1 MGNRNHGSLLK
12 KATAAGL
19 ACMLLVSGMPLL
31 AAAQES
37 CKAWNT
43 AKFFKSA
50 TVDEVRAC
58 LSAGRDPNEVD
69 RKGLTALHRAA
80 RDTSDPAVIEVLL
93 EAGASPRAS
102 SRAGR
107 TPRYYARKNKKI
119 KGSDAHQR
127 LMIVLAQN
135 PKKADWSR
143 VQAVPHHR
151 KTFVRLYEDASLR
164 ANRRIKGRFESATID
179 SITLVF
185 EDGQTRTFPKTAV
198 RKVLVTRPFSKR
210 KPGWITAGVAS
221 LMWGVLFALDTSGGA
236 EPGEVPQMLSL
247 GIGVPTL
254 IAFLVGKRGP
264 IYNVPP
270 KNLPLSQGDKQLG
283 DQDNTSG
290 KPEDRRRD

>member
-19 ACMLLVSGMPLL
+19 ACMLLVSGMPLP
-31 AAAQES
+31 AAAEES
-37 CKAWNT
+37 CKDWNT

-50 TVDEVRAC
+50 TVEQVRAC
-58 LSAGRDPNEVD
+58 LSAGRDPNEQD
-69 RKGLTALHRAA
+69 PKGLTALHRAA
-80 RDTSDPAVIEVLL
+80 RDTADPAVIDALL
-93 EAGASPRAS
+93 DAGASPRAS

-119 KGSDAHQR
+119 KGSDAHQQ

-143 VQAVPHHR
+143 VQAVPSHR
-151 KTFVRLYEDASLR
+151 KTFVRLYEDAPLR

-198 RKVLVTRPFSKR
+198 HKVLVTRPFSKR
-210 KPGWITAGVAS
+210 KPGLITLAVSS
-221 LMWGVLFALDTSGGA
+221 LLMGIWMLNATGA
-236 EPGEVPQMLSL
+236 EPGEVPGISSI

-254 IAFLVGKRGP
+254 IAFFVAQKSL

-270 KNLPLSQGDKQLG
+270 KHLPLSQGYKPGALG
-283 DQDNTSG
+283 NASG
-290 KPEDRRRD
+290 KQEYSQD

>member
-1 MGNRNHGSLLK
+1 MGNRNHGRLLK

-19 ACMLLVSGMPLL
+19 ACLLLL
-31 AAAQES
+31 AGLPSPAAAQS
-37 CKAWNT
+37 CQGWNT

-119 KGSDAHQR
+119 KGSDAHQQ

-143 VQAVPHHR
+143 MQAVPSHR
-151 KTFVRLYEDASLR
+151 KTSVRLYQDAAPPAS
-164 ANRRIKGRFESATID
+164 RRIKGRFVSATAD

-198 RKVLVTRPFSKR
+198 HKVLVTPSVLETK
-210 KPGWITAGVAS
+210 AGMDHLGGFLLIDAV
-221 LMWGVLFALDTSGGA
+221 SGC
-236 EPGEVPQMLSL
+236 
-247 GIGVPTL
+247 
-254 IAFLVGKRGP
+254 
-264 IYNVPP
+264 
-270 KNLPLSQGDKQLG
+270 
-283 DQDNTSG
+283 
-290 KPEDRRRD
+290 